1 MKVKREII
9 VDGDV
14 AHIPLTQGK
23 VAIIDTEDI
32 GRVSQYSWCTDNTGY
47 ALARING
54 KRVYMHRWL
63 LGLNY
68 RSQIVDHINGN
79 KLDNRRSNLKAGTQA
94 ENLRNRAKC
103 DSISGY
109 RGLTYLPKNSKPW
122 NLYLGIGNKKISLG
136 NYANTALPS
145 VLFDC
150 IQLKIASALE
160 TEVSLRVLNFP
171 SVVDQLENTYDDLL
185 RKVLTKKQ
193 FHRLTSAIENLVA
206 RSSCDRTS
214 VYLAKRA
221 DGAIKIGVSRNV
233 EKRIAT
239 IRYGQCVG
247 SCPSTELI
255 FSIELSSAEIAYSV
269 EKQLHQYFANDR
281 ITGEWF
287 AIDQSAAIAKL
298 KELVNNSRFSQR

>member
-1 MKVKREII
+1 MRSKKEIV

-14 AHIPLTQGK
+14 AYVPLTKGK
-23 VAIIDTEDI
+23 MAIIDAEDI
-32 GRVSQYSWCTDNTGY
+32 DLVSQYSWCVSSKGY
-47 ALARING
+47 ATAQVNNKMVLL
-54 KRVYMHRWL
+54 HRFL
-63 LGLNY
+63 LRLTNRGHV
-68 RSQIVDHINGN
+68 VDHLNGN
-79 KLDNRRSNLKAGTQA
+79 KLDNRKLNLKVCTQA
-94 ENLRNRAKC
+94 ENNRNKAKY
-103 DSISGY
+103 DSGSGY

-255 FSIELSSAEIAYSV
+255 LSIELSTAEIAYSI
-269 EKQLHQYFANDR
+269 ERQLHEYFANDR